1 MHGLVYD
8 IWLSL
13 ALTPDTNTFKRL
25 LSVFQSSKSVFD
37 ADIKEL
43 KAALGADIR
52 GGEKLLDKNLDRA
65 EEVFDF
71 CKSRGVGI
79 LTYFDERFPESLR
92 NIPTP
97 PVLLYYRGVLPDFD
111 RMFCTAVVGT
121 RSVSSYGR
129 KNAYNIA
136 YDLAKSGTTVVSGM
150 ALGIDGVALAGALSA
165 GGVTVAVIGSGIDV
179 CYPMQHKTLAREI
192 VKRGCVFT
200 EFAPGT
206 RPERYNFPRRNRII
220 SGLCAATVVIEGNER
235 SGALLT
241 ARHAMKQGRTVY
253 ALPGNIGSKN
263 SEVCNLLLKNGAKAL
278 TSADDVVLDFCDK
291 YRGLIN
297 PFKLGLDA
305 RPRMEDELIKYAVSA
320 VSPDDPIFIT
330 VPKKR
335 IEKEKAPSQSIGL
348 KVENQAEQ
356 KEAQKPA
363 SELTEEPEKHI
374 DPIGFDAKTLKIY
387 KKIPMNEPCLIESL
401 VDSEFNLREVMKA
414 LLKLEMGRFVKML
427 PSERVARNL

>member
-8 IWLSL
+8 IWLSQ
-13 ALTPDTNTFKRL
+13 ALTPDTDTFKLL
-25 LSVFQSSKSVFD
+25 LSDFQDSKSIFD
-37 ADIKEL
+37 AEEEKIK
-43 KAALGADIR
+43 ASLGIDLR
-52 GGEKLLDKNLDRA
+52 GGERLLDKNLDQA
-65 EEVFDF
+65 VEIFDF

-121 RSVSSYGR
+121 RAVSSYGR
-129 KNAYNIA
+129 KNAFNIA
-136 YDLAKSGTTVVSGM
+136 YDLAKTGTTVVSGM

-165 GGVTVAVIGSGIDV
+165 GGITVAVIGSGIDV

-206 RPERYNFPRRNRII
+206 RPDRYNFPRRNRII

-235 SGALLT
+235 SGALIT

-253 ALPGNIGSKN
+253 ALPGNVASKN

-278 TSADDVVLDFCDK
+278 TSADDVVRDFCDK
-291 YRGLIN
+291 YAGLIN
-297 PFKLGLDA
+297 PFKLGLDS

-320 VSPDDPIFIT
+320 VSPDDPIFT
-330 VPKKR
+330 AVPKKR
-335 IEKEKAPSQSIGL
+335 IEKEIAPTQSIGVN
-348 KVENQAEQ
+348 KESNTEQ
-356 KEAQKPA
+356 KE
-363 SELTEEPEKHI
+363 TEKSTVEPQEHI

-401 VDSEFNLREVMKA
+401 VDSEFSLREVMKA

-427 PSERVARNL
+427 PSERVTRNL